1 MQAQQ
6 ALSQHQKMTEKS
18 IPSLMFHLGLPS
30 AVAMIV
36 TALYSLADALYVSA
50 LGTESGA
57 AVGISFAIQATIQA
71 ISYTLGVG
79 GGSLLSRKL
88 GEKDRDSASRV
99 AQLSFIL
106 SIFAGIAIMCIGL
119 AWGDGLILALGATE
133 TILKPALVY
142 SRYLLLSAPFMCGSF
157 VCSQLLRAEGKAVYS
172 MIGLLCGS
180 LLNIVLDPILI
191 YRFNYGIAG
200 ASLSTLIS
208 QVVCFATLLS
218 AYVFKKSQ
226 IQLFSGFSFAEFRKA
241 GKILVAGLPSAG
253 RQGLSALATILL
265 NHATASWGDAAIAA
279 MSAVNR
285 LFLLAFAFCLGIGQ
299 GMMPITG
306 YNFGFGRYERVKK
319 TFLIAWLFS
328 SLLMLLLSI
337 PFLAFP
343 AFFIKLFRD
352 DPAVI
357 AIGTPALRAVGTV
370 LTLHGT
376 ITCTNMLLQSI
387 GKQFGA
393 TVLACAR
400 QGFFFLPLLFLLTN
414 QFGIQSLI
422 YVQPISDA
430 LTFLFSLPFIYHIL
444 RFLKEKTPDYAVS
457 HKDINCV

>member
-50 LGTESGA
+50 LGTEAGA

-306 YNFGFGRYERVKK
+306 YNFGFGQYERVKK
-319 TFLIAWLFS
+319 TFLIIYITIL
-328 SLLMLLLSI
+328 
-337 PFLAFP
+337 
-343 AFFIKLFRD
+343 FFINLF
-352 DPAVI
+352 I
-357 AIGTPALRAVGTV
+357 IL
-370 LTLHGT
+370 
-376 ITCTNMLLQSI
+376 II
-387 GKQFGA
+387 
-393 TVLACAR
+393 
-400 QGFFFLPLLFLLTN
+400 FFLRILYLVSYIL
-414 QFGIQSLI
+414 GI
-422 YVQPISDA
+422 IS
-430 LTFLFSLPFIYHIL
+430 SPS
-444 RFLKEKTPDYAVS
+444 P
-457 HKDINCV
+457 